1 MALALQGLRGL
12 VAQVHYCC
20 YTLLFRGWCRP
31 PFPENCCPPTM
42 GSTWHHGAKWKPGE
56 LRPLARHHTG
66 FAWLLYSLT
75 HRHRH
80 PTIVLSA
87 LAGMEKTQRASVN
100 SKGLKHPQAPL
111 LRLGARVAA
120 VRSLGGG
127 TSPQDGKS
135 SPSDGA
141 SAPRS
146 DVATTAAGGVRE
158 VLVGPLFIWRQ
169 APPQLGVELRKEGP
183 RGRRPDL

>member
-1 MALALQGLRGL
+1 MELNESQVGCALSLATTQ
-12 VAQVHYCC
+12 A
-20 YTLLFRGWCRP
+20 
-31 PFPENCCPPTM
+31 
-42 GSTWHHGAKWKPGE
+42 SPGCS
-56 LRPLARHHTG
+56 PH
-66 FAWLLYSLT
+66 SLT
-75 HRHRH
+75 GTDTQR
-80 PTIVLSA
+80 IVLSA

-100 SKGLKHPQAPL
+100 SKGLRHPQAPL